1 MSELDRSGYRE
12 FDRILDLA
20 RRTREVIEAAVIDGA
35 LPDGAGDLLADET
48 LPHVESIQA
57 GFRGWLRTEGIGLA
71 ELQYLLLQ
79 LGTMRT
85 DPAVTP
91 ADRDAAAAEMIAE
104 LRMGGHRPRP
114 ILEAAEPWHL
124 AALAHARLV
133 LATLPKLADADVR
146 WPAGRSTYA
155 DIPIP
160 RGPAELAERLTELEQ
175 QLWRLA
181 TGRLT
186 PRTDPALR
194 RTYGFFD
201 AAERLGERGFG
212 LVA

>member
-20 RRTREVIEAAVIDGA
+20 RRTREVIEAAVLDGA
-35 LPDGAGDLLADET
+35 LPAGAEALLADEA
-48 LPHVESIQA
+48 LPHVETIQS
-57 GFRGWLRTEGIGLA
+57 GFVGWLRTEGIGLA
-71 ELQYLLLQ
+71 ELQYLLTQ

-85 DPAVTP
+85 DPAATP
-91 ADRDAAAAEMIAE
+91 ADRDAAAAEALAE
-104 LRMGGHRPRP
+104 LRYGRVRPRP
-114 ILEAAEPWHL
+114 QLQRAKPWDL

-133 LATLPKLADADVR
+133 LAMLPRMEPDAVR
-146 WPAGRSTYA
+146 WPGRPTYA

-160 RGPAELAERLTELEQ
+160 RGPAELSERLTELER

-181 TGRLT
+181 TGHVSA
-186 PRTDPALR
+186 RTDPGLR